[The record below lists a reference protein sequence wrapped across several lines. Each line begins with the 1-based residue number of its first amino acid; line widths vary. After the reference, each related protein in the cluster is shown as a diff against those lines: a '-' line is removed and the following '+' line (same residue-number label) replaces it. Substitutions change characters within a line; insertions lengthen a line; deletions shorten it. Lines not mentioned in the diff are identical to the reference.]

1 MNRNNMLRIL
11 AALLAR
17 LALLLILSAGPHLLC
32 AAPKVSP
39 DNRLFTGI
47 YSDEQLAGIT
57 SFSLP
62 RTFLYDRSGA
72 LITQEH
78 WPSELREFKRHA
90 GEGFCCVSDT
100 PSPPGSSGPPPD
112 CKIIVYGT
120 DVRESFK
127 GLLSLS
133 GQAITYESLPKHKYL
148 LVEYY
153 ATWCAPCVAG
163 RKSLESFFSSA
174 SRAKDYVWVTIDMSR
189 LQDVQQAKKK
199 TP

>member
-1 MNRNNMLRIL
+1 MLRL
-11 AALLAR
+11 PAALLAR
-17 LALLLILSAGPHLLC
+17 LALLLILFAGPHFLW
-32 AAPKVSP
+32 AAPSVGP

-47 YSDEQLAGIT
+47 YSDEQLAGIK

-78 WPSELREFKRHA
+78 WPSELREFKKHA

-100 PSPPGSSGPPPD
+100 AQPSGSSGPPPD

-127 GLLSLS
+127 GLLSPS

-153 ATWCAPCVAG
+153 ATWCAPCVTG
-163 RKSLESFFSSA
+163 RKALESFFNSA
-174 SRAKDYVWVTIDMSR
+174 SQAKDYVWVTIDMSR